1 MNFSILSDCNK
12 KLQDILVIGK
22 TIERDGR
29 KYHIPD
35 MTLSDEIKL
44 YIIEPYDKQEPINRK
59 GIRNHRRILKEYEG
73 RSCCYLHCSE
83 FYLGDQ
89 KLQVQGGMSGSLEY
103 SLEDYGT
110 IQLFLDM
117 MNAGWTVP
125 EWLKDTDWKLRY
137 LMMPRLSLPAQDSPA
152 GARASG
158 IVYTLVETGCTSFHY
173 GVFCIAYGNI
183 SKYISSL
190 ALMYPANRFSI
201 AERLCFT

>member
-44 YIIEPYDKQEPINRK
+44 YIIKPYDKQEPINRK
-59 GIRNHRRILKEYEG
+59 GIHNHRWILKEYEG

-137 LMMPRLSLPAQDSPA
+137 LMMPRLSLPAQGSAPA
-152 GARASG
+152 PR
-158 IVYTLVETGCTSFHY
+158 LTGRCKSQRHR
-173 GVFCIAYGNI
+173 I
-183 SKYISSL
+183 YIGRNRMHFFSL
-190 ALMYPANRFSI
+190 QCVLY
-201 AERLCFT
+201 RLRQHI

>member
-29 KYHIPD
+29 KYHIPG

-137 LMMPRLSLPAQDSPA
+137 LMMPRLSLPAQGSAPA
-152 GARASG
+152 PRLTGRCKSQRHRIY
-158 IVYTLVETGCTSFHY
+158 IVRNRMHF
-173 GVFCIAYGNI
+173 F
-183 SKYISSL
+183 SL
-190 ALMYPANRFSI
+190 QCVLY
-201 AERLCFT
+201 RLRQHI